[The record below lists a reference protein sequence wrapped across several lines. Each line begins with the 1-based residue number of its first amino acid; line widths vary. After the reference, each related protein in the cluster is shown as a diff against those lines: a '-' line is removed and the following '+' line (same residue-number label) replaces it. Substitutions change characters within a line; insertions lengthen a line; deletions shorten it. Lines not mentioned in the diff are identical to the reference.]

1 VVGLGRGLGLTVIAE
16 GVEHPAQAAAL
27 LAQSCQQGQGYLFSR
42 AMRAAS
48 TAEFMG
54 ARMQEG
60 EHTGLINDV
69 AQASRFRRRRSARLL
84 AIGCWDLG

>member
-1 VVGLGRGLGLTVIAE
+1 
-16 GVEHPAQAAAL
+16 
-27 LAQSCQQGQGYLFSR
+27 
-42 AMRAAS
+42 
-48 TAEFMG
+48 
-54 ARMQEG
+54 MQEG